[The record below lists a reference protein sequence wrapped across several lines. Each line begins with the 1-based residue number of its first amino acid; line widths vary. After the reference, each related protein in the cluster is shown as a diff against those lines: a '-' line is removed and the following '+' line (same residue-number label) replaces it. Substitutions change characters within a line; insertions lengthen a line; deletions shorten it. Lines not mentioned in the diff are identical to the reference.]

1 MLKDFETRIG
11 HFACKLLSVDVPIR
25 PTAVSV
31 SGICSP
37 ADGKGKMLGG
47 ASLVFLC
54 RVLSLTTRHASLH
67 ASRRYFPFKLIQG
80 RLVAS
85 CKVFKKIFFYI

>member
-47 ASLVFLC
+47 ASLVFYAEFC
-54 RVLSLTTRHASLH
+54 R
-67 ASRRYFPFKLIQG
+67 
-80 RLVAS
+80 
-85 CKVFKKIFFYI
+85 